1 MTNLY
6 NIQQFSATDALV
18 KSRDIKY
25 QGFFRI
31 DQYQIQHRL
40 FNGGWSNEFSREIF
54 ERGDAVVLI
63 PYDPVLDKVVLI
75 EQFRA
80 GAIRASKSPW
90 MLEFIAGMFG
100 ENESPVDVA
109 IREAEEEAKLL
120 IDKDNVQH
128 VMNFLSTPGGCSE
141 KLFMYLA
148 IIDASELSSG
158 EVAGLDYENE
168 DILSHVVSRQQ
179 ALTWLAEGKI
189 ENASTIIGLQWLAMN
204 YQRLAE
210 EQKID

>member
-1 MTNLY
+1 MTKSH
-6 NIQQFSATDALV
+6 NIQQFTANDVLV

-31 DQYQIQHRL
+31 DQYQIQHKL
-40 FNGGWSNEFSREIF
+40 FNGGSSNTFSREIF

-63 PYDPVLDKVVLI
+63 PYDPITDKVVLI

-80 GAIRASKSPW
+80 GALRSSESPW

-100 ENESPVDVA
+100 DNESPVDVA
-109 IREAEEEAKLL
+109 IREAEEEANLF
-120 IDKDNVQH
+120 IDKDKVHH

-141 KLFMYLA
+141 KLYMYLA

-158 EVAGLDYENE
+158 EVAGLECENE
-168 DILSHVVSRQQ
+168 DILSHVVSRKQ
-179 ALTWLAEGKI
+179 ALTWLEQSKI

-204 YQRLAE
+204 YK
-210 EQKID
+210 KIAKGQIN